1 MDIVEYDADGNTPET
16 ATTALPYIDQHLE
29 NIGQMKEYVNQLI
42 QEEMNTFTP
51 PDYLAHMPKPELEF
65 IDRTAIQTELKRLA
79 ARQPMKSIDKSR
91 YRVDPPAPD
100 SDEPT
105 WKAALDNAMAQAQ
118 HQELRLE
125 NVELLR
131 EYGPNQLKVQ
141 NDELEFIKN
150 GMAAQHESLKR
161 KTEAINKARK
171 TEQLQAGERL
181 YNLESKWQ
189 QLVYNN
195 REIETACEA
204 LQRDVK
210 RLKGAAES
218 TDMESS

>member
-1 MDIVEYDADGNTPET
+1 MTSWNSSKMGVITIK
-16 ATTALPYIDQHLE
+16 TTS
-29 NIGQMKEYVNQLI
+29 
-42 QEEMNTFTP
+42 
-51 PDYLAHMPKPELEF
+51 
-65 IDRTAIQTELKRLA
+65 TAIL
-79 ARQPMKSIDKSR
+79 
-91 YRVDPPAPD
+91 
-100 SDEPT
+100 
-105 WKAALDNAMAQAQ
+105 
-118 HQELRLE
+118 
-125 NVELLR
+125 
-131 EYGPNQLKVQ
+131 
-141 NDELEFIKN
+141 
-150 GMAAQHESLKR
+150 AAQHESLKR

>member
-1 MDIVEYDADGNTPET
+1 
-16 ATTALPYIDQHLE
+16 
-29 NIGQMKEYVNQLI
+29 
-42 QEEMNTFTP
+42 
-51 PDYLAHMPKPELEF
+51 
-65 IDRTAIQTELKRLA
+65 
-79 ARQPMKSIDKSR
+79 
-91 YRVDPPAPD
+91 
-100 SDEPT
+100 
-105 WKAALDNAMAQAQ
+105 
-118 HQELRLE
+118 
-125 NVELLR
+125 VELLR

-150 GMAAQHESLKR
+150 GCDHDQNDIHRHPDNTDCISYHRLAFCRMAAQHESLKR